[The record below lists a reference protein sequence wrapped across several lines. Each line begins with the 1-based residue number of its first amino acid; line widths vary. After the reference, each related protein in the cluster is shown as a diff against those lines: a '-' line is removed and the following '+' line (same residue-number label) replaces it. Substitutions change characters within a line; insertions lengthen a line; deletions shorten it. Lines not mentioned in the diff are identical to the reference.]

1 MPRISS
7 IAVCVFLLATS
18 ALAQVPKGNV
28 FFGYSYVR
36 TDAFVPSFSSGANL
50 NGWEG
55 SLEGKVFPHVG
66 IVADASAHYGGQDFS
81 FGRVDGSVYNF
92 LFGPQVS
99 VGVGKLTPFAHV
111 LIGAGH
117 VSASSRAASFSTSDT
132 SFADALGGGL
142 DYKLIPAV
150 AWRFQADLL
159 QTRFFS
165 DTQNNFRFSTGIVFR
180 F

>member
-1 MPRISS
+1 VSRIFAPL
-7 IAVCVFLLATS
+7 IGLFLLATS
-18 ALAQVPKGNV
+18 AVAQLPKGNV

-36 TDAFVPSFSSGANL
+36 TDAFVPSFNNNANL

-55 SLEGKVFPHVG
+55 SLEGGVLPHIG
-66 IVADASAHYGGQDFS
+66 IVADLSGHYGGQDFN

-92 LFGPQVS
+92 LFGPRVS

-111 LIGAGH
+111 LVGAGH
-117 VSASSRAASFSTSDT
+117 VSASSRAAAFSTSDT
-132 SFADALGGGL
+132 SFADAIGGGV

-165 DTQNNFRFSTGIVFR
+165 DTQNNFRFSTGIVVHF
-180 F
+180 